1 MAKVIVTFDTVEKD
15 ATVTIDGENVDNF
28 QNINIYKLPDDGD
41 GDDDGYGLELTSG
54 IKDKDND
61 MRTWTRVCSS
71 EGQLTDQKE
80 DNILDQAARL
90 EIQQYFGLDDA

>member
-1 MAKVIVTFDTVEKD
+1 MAKIIVTFDTVEKD

-28 QNINIYKLPDDGD
+28 QNINIYKLPDDG
-41 GDDDGYGLELTSG
+41 YGLELTSG

-61 MRTWTRVCSS
+61 MRTLTRVCSS